1 MKINHVRHSV
11 PRRPSQRW
19 TIRAALILSGV
30 VTIALAG
37 CVSQRTAPPPRV
49 MPQPA
54 PVIRTAPA
62 PVVQGPAD
70 WRDRPLTAGDWSY
83 RTLASGS
90 VARFSDVNGI
100 GGAGIGLA
108 AIACNL
114 GQRIVTVSRSAPN
127 PIAGAQGS
135 VPLTL
140 VTTAQQHPFNAAV
153 SANPGQFGPSLVV
166 SFAVRDATLDDLA
179 FSRGRFAIEA
189 SGQPTLILP
198 AWEEVGRV
206 IEDCR

>member
-1 MKINHVRHSV
+1 MKINRARHSV
-11 PRRPSQRW
+11 PRSQSQQRA
-19 TIRAALILSGV
+19 IRAALALGGV
-30 VTIALAG
+30 FLAMLAG
-37 CVSQRTAPPPRV
+37 CASQRAVPPPREV
-49 MPQPA
+49 PRPAPAIRPVPSPA
-54 PVIRTAPA
+54 PVR
-62 PVVQGPAD
+62 QGPAD
-70 WRDRPLTAGDWSY
+70 WRDRPLTDGDWSY

-90 VARFSDVNGI
+90 VARFSN
-100 GGAGIGLA
+100 GAGIGLA

-114 GQRIVTVSRSAPN
+114 GQKVVTLSRSAPN
-127 PIAGAQGS
+127 LTAGAQAS

-140 VTTAQQHPFNAAV
+140 VTTARPHPYNVSV
-153 SANPGQFGPSLVV
+153 SANPGQFGPSL
-166 SFAVRDATLDDLA
+166 AINLTAGDATLDDLA